1 MCAWHAAA
9 NKLSISIKTGN
20 GFIGVAVSDNG
31 KGFDVSK
38 KRKGIGISN
47 MINRAESFNGKVAIE
62 SSPGRGCTI
71 NIHIPFV

>member
-20 GFIGVAVSDNG
+20 GFTGVAVFDNG

-47 MINRAESFNGKVAIE
+47 MINRAESLTEK
-62 SSPGRGCTI
+62 
-71 NIHIPFV
+71 